1 MPGAHETVCETRRA
15 DRRKG
20 TAPLPELFPF
30 RGLRYARAP
39 DLSAVTAPPYDVID
53 DDDRAA
59 LERQDP
65 HNAVQL
71 ILPRHD
77 ADGDGYQRAAEM
89 VREWTAS
96 GVLVRDPEP
105 RLYAYR
111 MTFET
116 TEGEPRHT
124 MGLIGALGLPDE
136 ADNDEV
142 LPHERTLPKA
152 RSDRLAL
159 LQATRANLDPIWGL
173 SLAVGLTEAIGPM
186 DVVNHAID
194 SNGTHHEIAIIDP
207 ARVPEIQRI
216 VATAPIVI
224 ADGHHRYET
233 ARAYRAEHPDDPAA
247 GQIMA
252 FIVELTEDE
261 LCVRPI
267 HRLVHGVPDL
277 RSQLAGHVEVEACG
291 TGTDGMDV
299 LIRRMRDEGALGFVD
314 REGVALLHLPNM
326 ETHAPF
332 ADVPDVLREIDAVC
346 FDVGVRPGLGDVELT
361 YRDDSAHCA
370 ALVEKGVAE
379 AAVLLEPVSVAQ
391 IRAAAIASVR
401 MPEKTTYFFP
411 KPRTGMVFRT
421 LDD

>member
-1 MPGAHETVCETRRA
+1 M
-15 DRRKG
+15 
-20 TAPLPELFPF
+20 PELFPF
-30 RGLRYARAP
+30 RGVRYTGAR

-53 DDDRAA
+53 EDDRAA

-71 ILPRHD
+71 ILPRHEQPD
-77 ADGDGYQRAAEM
+77 DGYERAAQALRDWMAAE
-89 VREWTAS
+89 
-96 GVLVRDPEP
+96 VLARDPEP

-116 TEGEPRHT
+116 TQGEPRHT
-124 MGLIGALGLPDE
+124 MGIIGALGLPTDPST
-136 ADNDEV
+136 DDI

-159 LQATRANLDPIWGL
+159 LRATRANLDPIWGL
-173 SLAVGLTEAIGPM
+173 SLAEGLTAAIGPM
-186 DVVNHAID
+186 EVVSHAVD
-194 SNGTHHEIAIIDP
+194 ANGTHHEIAIVDP
-207 ARVPEIQRI
+207 ERVSQIQRI
-216 VATAPIVI
+216 VQSAPVVI

-233 ARAYRAEHPDDPAA
+233 ARAFHAEYPDDPGAA
-247 GQIMA
+247 RIMA

-277 RSQLAGHVEVEACG
+277 RTRLEGHVEVEACG
-291 TGTDGMDV
+291 DGPDSIDA
-299 LIRRMRDEGALGFVD
+299 LTARMHAEGALGFVD
-314 REGVALLHLPNM
+314 RQGVALLHLPNVA
-326 ETHAPF
+326 THEPF
-332 ADVPDVLREIDAVC
+332 AEIPEVLHEIDAVC
-346 FDVGVRPGLGDVELT
+346 FDVGIRPGLGDVELT
-361 YRDDSAHCA
+361 YRDDAATCA
-370 ALVEKGVAE
+370 ALVDKGTAE

-391 IRAAAIASVR
+391 IRAAAIAGVR

-411 KPRTGMVFRT
+411 KPRTGMVFRQ